1 MSKSWGIPLY
11 GRIAIAGV
19 LALGTMRAGVW
30 LHTSPEWT
38 LGAAIAIA
46 LVVILFIPAPGQRH
60 RQRQRSASAKV
71 RVRRSSSARVR
82 RSWFRR
88 RRLRASAR
96 YTPRPFSGTVGDI
109 NVDRN
114 LLRPAIRPPQS
125 PYDEVR

>member
-1 MSKSWGIPLY
+1 MRKSWGIPLY
-11 GRIAIAGV
+11 GRMFIAGA
-19 LALGTMRAGVW
+19 LALGIMRAGVW

-46 LVVILFIPAPGQRH
+46 LVVILFIPAPGQR
-60 RQRQRSASAKV
+60 QRSASTKV
-71 RVRRSSSARVR
+71 RVRRSRSARVR

-88 RRLRASAR
+88 RRLHASAR